1 MARKT
6 LSEEEKER
14 REAEKGEKRPPGRP
28 RLTAEQLAE
37 REAQKEALAI
47 QTEMETNASIIQHS
61 LAGLSAAPVNLL
73 DTAEVERRSL
83 EYFADCVRSG
93 AKVTPPGLALWLG
106 ITSADLSDWLTA
118 LGTEDH
124 RKSAA
129 RIYQLLHSAF
139 MDTALTG
146 KQSPQLSMFL
156 AKNWFG
162 YTDAQRIETA
172 QVVERRKSLDELAA
186 EAAALPD
193 GDVIDVPFKEVKK
206 GKKKP

>member
-1 MARKT
+1 M
-6 LSEEEKER
+6 EEQK
-14 REAEKGEKRPPGRP
+14 EKRGRGRP
-28 RLTAEQLAE
+28 PLSAEQLAV
-37 REAQKEALAI
+37 REQQREEVAI
-47 QTEMETNASIIQHS
+47 QNELDQNASIIQHS

-73 DTAEVERRSL
+73 DSAEVERRSL

-106 ITSADLSDWLTA
+106 ITSADLTDWLTS
-118 LGTEDH
+118 LGSEDH
-124 RKSAA
+124 RRSAA

-139 MDTALTG
+139 MDTALNG

-172 QVVERRKSLDELAA
+172 QVVEKRKTLDELAREA
-186 EAAALPD
+186 EALPD
-193 GDVIDVPFKEVKK
+193 GDIIDVTFKEVKK
-206 GKKKP
+206 GKKK

>member
-1 MARKT
+1 M
-6 LSEEEKER
+6 EEQK
-14 REAEKGEKRPPGRP
+14 EKRGRGRP
-28 RLTAEQLAE
+28 PLSAEQLAV
-37 REAQKEALAI
+37 REQQREEVAI
-47 QTEMETNASIIQHS
+47 QNELDQNASIIQHS

-73 DTAEVERRSL
+73 DSAEVERRSL

-106 ITSADLSDWLTA
+106 ITSADLTDWLTS
-118 LGTEDH
+118 LGSEDH
-124 RKSAA
+124 RRSAA

-172 QVVERRKSLDELAA
+172 QVVEKRKTLDELAREA
-186 EAAALPD
+186 EALPD

-206 GKKKP
+206 GKKK

>member
-1 MARKT
+1 MEEQKEKRKRGRPP
-6 LSEEEKER
+6 LSEEVKLARQQEKETL
-14 REAEKGEKRPPGRP
+14 EIQGE
-28 RLTAEQLAE
+28 L
-37 REAQKEALAI
+37 
-47 QTEMETNASIIQHS
+47 EMNASIIQHS
-61 LAGLSAAPVNLL
+61 LAGLSASPVNLL
-73 DTAEVERRSL
+73 DSTEVERRSL

-106 ITSADLSDWLTA
+106 ITSSDLTDWLTTY
-118 LGTEDH
+118 GTEEH

-139 MDTALTG
+139 MDTALNG

-172 QVVERRKSLDELAA
+172 QVVEKKKSLDELAR

-193 GDVIDVPFKEVKK
+193 GDVIDVPYKEVQK
-206 GKKKP
+206 GKKK

>member
-1 MARKT
+1 MAEQKEKRRVGRPP
-6 LSEEEKER
+6 LSAEEKLAR
-14 REAEKGEKRPPGRP
+14 
-28 RLTAEQLAE
+28 QAE
-37 REAQKEALAI
+37 REQADIQIELA
-47 QTEMETNASIIQHS
+47 ENASIIQHS
-61 LAGLSAAPVNLL
+61 LAGLSAKPVNLL
-73 DTAEVERRSL
+73 DSQEVERRSL

-106 ITSADLSDWLTA
+106 ITSNDLTDWLTS

-139 MDTALTG
+139 MDTALNG

-172 QVVERRKSLDELAA
+172 QVVEKKKSLDELAR

-193 GDVIDVPFKEVKK
+193 GDVIDVPYKEVQK
-206 GKKKP
+206 GKKK

>member
-1 MARKT
+1 MAEQEEKRRRGRPP
-6 LSEEEKER
+6 LSEEVKLARQQEKETL
-14 REAEKGEKRPPGRP
+14 EIQGE
-28 RLTAEQLAE
+28 L
-37 REAQKEALAI
+37 
-47 QTEMETNASIIQHS
+47 EMNASIIQHS

-73 DTAEVERRSL
+73 DSTEVERRSL

-106 ITSADLSDWLTA
+106 ITSSDLTDWLTTY
-118 LGTEDH
+118 GTEEH

-139 MDTALTG
+139 MDTALNG

-172 QVVERRKSLDELAA
+172 QVVEKKKSLDELAR

-193 GDVIDVPFKEVKK
+193 GDVIDVQYKEVQKK
-206 GKKKP
+206 GKKK